1 MPMRHAV
8 RVRARVIR
16 LRRLGTWAARRAAD
30 AIEAKLLSQMG
41 WTR

>member
-8 RVRARVIR
+8 RVRARVLR
-16 LRRLGTWAARRAAD
+16 LRRVDTWQARRIAD
-30 AIEAKLLSQMG
+30 AVEAKLLSQMG